1 MTNKPIRVLIVD
13 DEPDMLWTLSQ
24 SLGYAGYTVTQALNA
39 QEALNYVRQGP
50 FALALIDVKLPDMDG
65 LQLATMV
72 KAIAPNLAIILISG
86 YYYVEDSEIARE
98 VNQNVATSFLSK
110 PFSLQEIRNTIQRV
124 LATNPAS

>member
-1 MTNKPIRVLIVD
+1 MTNKPIRILIVD

-24 SLGYAGYTVTQALNA
+24 SLGYAGYAVTQALNA
-39 QEALNYVRQGP
+39 HEALNYVRQGS